1 MLPSVSAFFERLAD
15 RCLALAASL
24 LASSI
29 ESACVRREAEQ
40 QTQLEEL
47 ARTYEADGHS
57 EVAAS
62 IRERAQQIA
71 HSNPAALGESL
82 LNLGR
87 STDQPEQ
94 IDLGANTTGP
104 VPLALPSPGR
114 KGSGRGKRT
123 TTTGTL
129 TPLGD
134 LLSSPAAVE
143 PAIDNAVPTPE
154 VGQ

>member
-57 EVAAS
+57 DVAAS

-71 HSNPAALGESL
+71 HANPAALGESL

-87 STDQPEQ
+87 STEQPEQ
-94 IDLGANTTGP
+94 DSVANTTGP

-114 KGSGRGKRT
+114 KGPSRGKRA

-134 LLSSPAAVE
+134 LLSSQPVVE
-143 PAIDNAVPTPE
+143 PAIDNAVPAPE